1 MATATAKRSTRP
13 RARARRIVEL
23 WVRLFSD
30 DDLLT
35 AASAIGFRML
45 IALVPLTLLG
55 LALLGVTGQEHV
67 WNDTIGPAIKGRVIP
82 QVYLGINASVQKIF
96 DSSGGGLIALATVLA
111 LWDVSGAVRA
121 CMSGMNKIYDTKET
135 RSTWGRIGVSA
146 ALAIGIGLLIL
157 GTFALLIGLPAA
169 TPSGWLHWLV
179 AVLRWPVA
187 VVVLAAAI
195 ALLVRF
201 GPTKPRPAEWATAG

>member
-1 MATATAKRSTRP
+1 MATATRKRTRRSSTGLIDRAKG
-13 RARARRIVEL
+13 VVNL
-23 WVRLFSD
+23 WGRLFSD
-30 DDLLT
+30 DGLLT

-82 QVYLGINASVQKIF
+82 QGYVGINASVQKIF

-121 CMSGMNKIYDTKET
+121 
-135 RSTWGRIGVSA
+135 
-146 ALAIGIGLLIL
+146 
-157 GTFALLIGLPAA
+157 
-169 TPSGWLHWLV
+169 
-179 AVLRWPVA
+179 
-187 VVVLAAAI
+187 
-195 ALLVRF
+195 
-201 GPTKPRPAEWATAG
+201 